1 VFCAFF
7 RELAKENNDDNAGE
21 FITRYQYCRHR
32 VTLTLTERNRLSF
45 SLSGNKPLG
54 AN

>member
-1 VFCAFF
+1 
-7 RELAKENNDDNAGE
+7 
-21 FITRYQYCRHR
+21 